1 MSPEQAA
8 GESDIDARSDLYALG
23 IVAYE
28 MLLGG
33 VPFKAPTVPGILMK
47 QITEPP
53 VDILVGRPECP
64 EELAA
69 TVMRCLEKD
78 PETRWPTADA
88 LRRALESRTSVPYRQ
103 ASRSSASRRR
113 PKDVSRRDRDD
124 RPWAAW
130 DEEKGTGSSHRRS
143 HRRGSARDLSAKRQR
158 PSTQPARGTD
168 SGEPKIV
175 RDFRGGFASYVS
187 INGSLMML
195 NLLTGIDSPWFL
207 FCAIP
212 WGIGMAS
219 NYGKLWTAGYSWRD
233 IINRP
238 PAADA
243 IEAPK
248 TNQQQKGKKQLPA
261 GPAPDATTG
270 DFGRLAGQIRQIQ
283 SDRLAVMQMVEKL
296 LPAEKEMLPEIVP
309 TVDSLMN
316 RAVELGR
323 TLNQMEGEVD
333 EDALDSL
340 DRRFEELE
348 SQGPGPERERRLD
361 LMRRQR
367 QTLADLVER
376 RVKVEAQFESCA
388 LAIQNMRFDLLRL
401 RSAGVSAVLDNL
413 TMVTQQAKAL
423 SVDVNAAIE
432 AAEEIKEIIGKS
444 TPA

>member
-1 MSPEQAA
+1 
-8 GESDIDARSDLYALG
+8 
-23 IVAYE
+23 
-28 MLLGG
+28 
-33 VPFKAPTVPGILMK
+33 
-47 QITEPP
+47 
-53 VDILVGRPECP
+53 
-64 EELAA
+64 
-69 TVMRCLEKD
+69 
-78 PETRWPTADA
+78 
-88 LRRALESRTSVPYRQ
+88 
-103 ASRSSASRRR
+103 
-113 PKDVSRRDRDD
+113 
-124 RPWAAW
+124 
-130 DEEKGTGSSHRRS
+130 
-143 HRRGSARDLSAKRQR
+143 
-158 PSTQPARGTD
+158 
-168 SGEPKIV
+168 V

-219 NYGKLWTAGYSWRD
+219 SYGKLWTAGYSWRD
-233 IINRP
+233 VINRP

-248 TNQQQKGKKQLPA
+248 NQQQKKGKKQLPA
-261 GPAPDATTG
+261 GAATDATTG
-270 DFGRLAGQIRQIQ
+270 DFGKLAGQIRQIQ
-283 SDRLAVMQMVEKL
+283 SDRQAVMQMVAKL
-296 LPAEKEMLPEIVP
+296 PPAEKEMLPEIVP

-316 RAVELGR
+316 RAIELGR

-348 SQGPGPERERRLD
+348 GQGPGPERERRLD

-376 RVKVEAQFESCA
+376 RTKVEAQFESCA

-432 AAEEIKEIIGKS
+432 AADEIKEAIGRS

>member
-1 MSPEQAA
+1 M
-8 GESDIDARSDLYALG
+8 
-23 IVAYE
+23 
-28 MLLGG
+28 
-33 VPFKAPTVPGILMK
+33 
-47 QITEPP
+47 
-53 VDILVGRPECP
+53 
-64 EELAA
+64 
-69 TVMRCLEKD
+69 
-78 PETRWPTADA
+78 
-88 LRRALESRTSVPYRQ
+88 
-103 ASRSSASRRR
+103 
-113 PKDVSRRDRDD
+113 
-124 RPWAAW
+124 
-130 DEEKGTGSSHRRS
+130 
-143 HRRGSARDLSAKRQR
+143 
-158 PSTQPARGTD
+158 
-168 SGEPKIV
+168 

-233 IINRP
+233 VINRP

-248 TNQQQKGKKQLPA
+248 GQQQRMGKKQSPA
-261 GPAPDATTG
+261 GPATEATTG
-270 DFGRLAGQIRQIQ
+270 DFGKMAGQIRQIQ
-283 SDRLAVMQMVEKL
+283 SDRQAVMQMVAKL
-296 LPAEKEMLPEIVP
+296 PPSEKEMLPEIVP

-333 EDALDSL
+333 ADALDSL

-432 AAEEIKEIIGKS
+432 AAAEIKEVIGKS